1 MSRPCGETR
10 RRLQIRSECFPNT
23 YHNDPIYQGCQRFD
37 ASKYI
42 HTDFIISFSEGQKK
56 PFRSLRLGNMK
67 VKWYLYNG
75 LLLLGHVLPL
85 SKKQMSNF
93 PSLRPRAITTISSA
107 KYDRHF
113 NLHFVNNIK
122 YWRKAPP
129 SHWLSDGTNALE
141 MWTENT
147 VSVSSHRTVWHI
159 QRASRAL
166 FPLCSICVC
175 FMNRRAAYSL
185 FHRDPFA
192 QDNNLFM
199 DEKGYWASVSAKLP
213 GRVSKSFRLSP
224 SSPVSVR
231 VARTRAELTWKVCLH
246 QTAKLFKM

>member
-75 LLLLGHVLPL
+75 LLLLGHVFPL

-166 FPLCSICVC
+166 FHSAVFVYVSWIGELLTACSTGIHSPRITICLWTKKDTEPLS
-175 FMNRRAAYSL
+175 R
-185 FHRDPFA
+185 
-192 QDNNLFM
+192 
-199 DEKGYWASVSAKLP
+199 AKLP